1 MQKTDIPEIDAA
13 TFHTDVQYIEA
24 LWRRVPIGEADM
36 PLIDTG
42 SDKGEPL
49 VFVPILE
56 HLEFVYARQLR
67 AFGQRRRVIMYRRH
81 ETRTQPVG
89 LVERAEELRKVLDA
103 LGLERV
109 DLVGHGDAAM
119 VLFEFAA
126 RYPQRCH
133 SLIIVAQGA
142 DYQIAPHPFIWL
154 LHELFVRLPVE
165 YILPAWFLRRSV
177 INYIVA
183 NGPVSSHLAAALTQP
198 RRRAGRERSAS
209 PAAPTRPAAAPI
221 NLAVPAHLAP
231 ARGGPSINRDTC
243 PPGRVP
249 TAFPHDQYT
258 ANQAQ
263 TGSPGSV
270 LPRSLIEEQFRK
282 IAHWPFVYKYSVLPV
297 IHYFDMRSRL
307 NSLTM
312 PVLLINR
319 ANDALSPEE
328 KTRWLAGHLPNCTGY
343 HVVAGGERFFMYS
356 QAGTVNGLIEEFLTS
371 RATAAE
377 N

>member
-1 MQKTDIPEIDAA
+1 MQVSDISKIDAA

-24 LWRRVPIGEADM
+24 LWQRVPIGEAAM

-56 HLEFVYARQLR
+56 HLEFVYARQVR

-81 ETRTQPVG
+81 ETRTKPVG
-89 LVERAEELRKVLDA
+89 LVERAEELKEVLDA
-103 LGLERV
+103 LGLECV

-126 RYPQRCH
+126 RYPQRCR

-165 YILPAWFLRRSV
+165 YVLPAWFLRRSV

-183 NGPVSSHLAAALTQP
+183 NGPASTRLTP
-198 RRRAGRERSAS
+198 S
-209 PAAPTRPAAAPI
+209 PAEAS
-221 NLAVPAHLAP
+221 H
-231 ARGGPSINRDTC
+231 
-243 PPGRVP
+243 
-249 TAFPHDQYT
+249 
-258 ANQAQ
+258 AQ
-263 TGSPGSV
+263 TVSPGNV

-282 IAHWPFVYKYSVLPV
+282 IALWPFVYKYSVLPV

-307 NSLTM
+307 AALTM
-312 PVLLINR
+312 PILLINR

-328 KTRWLAGHLPNCTGY
+328 KTRWLAEHLPNCAGY
-343 HVVAGGERFFMYS
+343 HLVAGGERFFMYS
-356 QAGTVNGLIEEFLTS
+356 QAETVNAIIEEFLTS
-371 RATAAE
+371 RAAVAG

>member
-1 MQKTDIPEIDAA
+1 MQRTDTPEIDAA
-13 TFHTDVQYIEA
+13 IFHADVQYIEA
-24 LWRRVPIGEADM
+24 LWQRVAIGEADM

-56 HLEFVYARQLR
+56 HLEFVYARQVR

-126 RYPQRCH
+126 RYPQRCR

-165 YILPAWFLRRSV
+165 YILPASFLRRTV

-183 NGPVSSHLAAALTQP
+183 NG
-198 RRRAGRERSAS
+198 SAS
-209 PAAPTRPAAAPI
+209 
-221 NLAVPAHLAP
+221 AHLTTSP
-231 ARGGPSINRDTC
+231 AE
-243 PPGRVP
+243 
-249 TAFPHDQYT
+249 

-263 TGSPGSV
+263 TVSPGSV

-282 IAHWPFVYKYSVLPV
+282 IADWPFVYKYSVLPV

-307 NSLTM
+307 AALTM
-312 PVLLINR
+312 PILLINR
-319 ANDALSPEE
+319 ANDTLSPEE
-328 KTRWLAGHLPNCTGY
+328 KTRWLAGHLPNCAGY
-343 HVVAGGERFFMYS
+343 HVIAGGERFFMYS
-356 QAGTVNGLIEEFLTS
+356 QAETVNALIEEFLTS
-371 RATAAE
+371 RANAAG

>member
-1 MQKTDIPEIDAA
+1 MQRADIPKIDAA

-24 LWRRVPIGEADM
+24 LWQRVPVGEVDM

-56 HLEFVYARQLR
+56 HLEFVYARQVR
-67 AFGQRRRVIMYRRH
+67 AFGQWRRVIMYRRH

-103 LGLERV
+103 LGLESV

-126 RYPQRCH
+126 RYPQRCR

-142 DYQIAPHPFIWL
+142 DYRIAPHPFIWL

-165 YILPAWFLRRSV
+165 YILPAWFLRRTV

-183 NGPVSSHLAAALTQP
+183 NGPASTDLTT
-198 RRRAGRERSAS
+198 S
-209 PAAPTRPAAAPI
+209 P
-221 NLAVPAHLAP
+221 
-231 ARGGPSINRDTC
+231 SE
-243 PPGRVP
+243 
-249 TAFPHDQYT
+249 

-263 TGSPGSV
+263 TVSPGSV

-282 IAHWPFVYKYSVLPV
+282 IALWPFVYKYSVLPV

-307 NSLTM
+307 AALTM
-312 PVLLINR
+312 PILLINR
-319 ANDALSPEE
+319 ANDELSPEE
-328 KTRWLAGHLPNCTGY
+328 KTRWLAGHLPNCAGY
-343 HVVAGGERFFMYS
+343 HVIAGGERFFMYS
-356 QAGTVNGLIEEFLTS
+356 QAETVNALIEEFLTS
-371 RATAAE
+371 RAIAAG

>member
-1 MQKTDIPEIDAA
+1 MQRTDIPKIDAA
-13 TFHTDVQYIEA
+13 TFHADVQYIEA
-24 LWRRVPIGEADM
+24 LWQRVPIGEADM

-56 HLEFVYARQLR
+56 HLEFVYARQVR

-81 ETRTQPVG
+81 EARTQPMG

-126 RYPQRCH
+126 RYPQRCR

-165 YILPAWFLRRSV
+165 YILPAGFLRRTV
-177 INYIVA
+177 INYIVT
-183 NGPVSSHLAAALTQP
+183 NGP
-198 RRRAGRERSAS
+198 AS
-209 PAAPTRPAAAPI
+209 T
-221 NLAVPAHLAP
+221 HLAP

-243 PPGRVP
+243 PPGRMP
-249 TAFPHDQYT
+249 TTFPGDQYI
-258 ANQAQ
+258 ASHSQ
-263 TGSPGSV
+263 TVSPRSV

-282 IAHWPFVYKYSVLPV
+282 IALWPFVYKYSVLPV

-307 NSLTM
+307 AALTM
-312 PVLLINR
+312 PILLINR

-328 KTRWLAGHLPNCTGY
+328 KTRWLAGHLPNCAGY
-343 HVVAGGERFFMYS
+343 HVIAGGERFFMYS
-356 QAGTVNGLIEEFLTS
+356 HAETVNALIEEFLTS
-371 RATAAE
+371 GANAAG

>member
-1 MQKTDIPEIDAA
+1 MQVTDISKIDAA
-13 TFHTDVQYIEA
+13 SFHTDVQYIEA
-24 LWRRVPIGEADM
+24 LWQRVPIGEAAM

-56 HLEFVYARQLR
+56 HLEFVYARQVR

-81 ETRTQPVG
+81 ETRTKPVG
-89 LVERAEELRKVLDA
+89 LVERAEELKEVLDA
-103 LGLERV
+103 LGLECV

-126 RYPQRCH
+126 RYPQRCR

-165 YILPAWFLRRSV
+165 YILPAGFLRRIV

-183 NGPVSSHLAAALTQP
+183 NGPASTRQTP
-198 RRRAGRERSAS
+198 S
-209 PAAPTRPAAAPI
+209 PAE
-221 NLAVPAHLAP
+221 
-231 ARGGPSINRDTC
+231 
-243 PPGRVP
+243 
-249 TAFPHDQYT
+249 
-258 ANQAQ
+258 ANQTQIA
-263 TGSPGSV
+263 SPGSV

-282 IAHWPFVYKYSVLPV
+282 IARWPFVYKYSVLPV

-307 NSLTM
+307 AALTM

-319 ANDALSPEE
+319 AHDALSPEE
-328 KTRWLAGHLPNCTGY
+328 KTRWLAEHLPNCAGY

-356 QAGTVNGLIEEFLTS
+356 QAETVNALIEEFLTS
-371 RATAAE
+371 RAAAAG

>member
-1 MQKTDIPEIDAA
+1 MRRTDIPEIDAA
-13 TFHTDVQYIEA
+13 TFHDDVQYLEA
-24 LWRRVPIGEADM
+24 LWQRVPIGEVDM

-42 SDKGEPL
+42 SDEGEPL

-56 HLEFVYARQLR
+56 HLEYVYARQVR
-67 AFGQRRRVIMYRRH
+67 AFGQRRRVIMYRRR
-81 ETRTQPVG
+81 ETRTKPAG
-89 LVERAEELRKVLDA
+89 LVERAEELREVLDA
-103 LGLERV
+103 LGLEYV

-126 RYPQRCH
+126 RYPRRCR

-165 YILPAWFLRRSV
+165 YILPAWFLRRIV

-183 NGPVSSHLAAALTQP
+183 NRPVTSGMAATHLVTYP
-198 RRRAGRERSAS
+198 PDG
-209 PAAPTRPAAAPI
+209 I
-221 NLAVPAHLAP
+221 P
-231 ARGGPSINRDTC
+231 ARGDPSKQRDTR
-243 PPGRVP
+243 PPGRMS
-249 TAFPHDQYT
+249 TTFPGHRYT
-258 ANQAQ
+258 VNQAQ
-263 TGSPGSV
+263 TIAPESV

-282 IAHWPFVYKYSVLPV
+282 IALWPFVYKYSVLPI

-307 NSLTM
+307 DSLTM

-319 ANDALSPEE
+319 ANDAIAPEE
-328 KTRWLAGHLPNCTGY
+328 KTRWLAEHLPNCAAY
-343 HVVAGGERFFMYS
+343 HIVAGGERFFMYA
-356 QAGTVNGLIEEFLTS
+356 QAETINALIEEFLAS
-371 RATAAE
+371 HVTAAG

>member
-13 TFHTDVQYIEA
+13 TFHDDVQYLEA
-24 LWRRVPIGEADM
+24 LWQRVPIGGVDM

-56 HLEFVYARQLR
+56 HLEFVYARQIR
-67 AFGQRRRVIMYRRH
+67 TFGQRRRVIVYRRH
-81 ETRTQPVG
+81 ETRTKPVG
-89 LVERAEELRKVLDA
+89 LAGRAEELREVLDA
-103 LGLERV
+103 LGLKCV

-126 RYPQRCH
+126 RYPQRCR

-142 DYQIAPHPFIWL
+142 DYQIVPHPFIWL

-165 YILPAWFLRRSV
+165 YILPAWFLRRTV

-183 NGPVSSHLAAALTQP
+183 NSPVSTHL
-198 RRRAGRERSAS
+198 
-209 PAAPTRPAAAPI
+209 
-221 NLAVPAHLAP
+221 V
-231 ARGGPSINRDTC
+231 TC
-243 PPGRVP
+243 PPDRIPARVEVAP
-249 TAFPHDQYT
+249 SDRVATTFPGDQYR
-258 ANQAQ
+258 ASHPQ
-263 TGSPGSV
+263 TILPTSV
-270 LPRSLIEEQFRK
+270 LPRDLIEEQFRK
-282 IAHWPFVYKYSVLPV
+282 IARWPCVYKYSVLPI

-307 NSLTM
+307 SSLTM

-328 KTRWLAGHLPNCTGY
+328 KTRWLAEHLPNCAGY
-343 HVVAGGERFFMYS
+343 HVVAGGERFFMYA
-356 QAGTVNGLIEEFLTS
+356 QAETVNALIEEFLAS
-371 RATAAE
+371 RATAAG

>member
-1 MQKTDIPEIDAA
+1 MRRTDIPEIDAA
-13 TFHTDVQYIEA
+13 TFHDDVQYLEA
-24 LWRRVPIGEADM
+24 LWQRVPIGEVDM

-56 HLEFVYARQLR
+56 HLEFVYARQVR

-81 ETRTQPVG
+81 ETRTKPVG
-89 LVERAEELRKVLDA
+89 LVERAQELREVLDA
-103 LGLERV
+103 LGLECV

-119 VLFEFAA
+119 VLFEFAV
-126 RYPQRCH
+126 RYPQRCR

-165 YILPAWFLRRSV
+165 YMLPAWFLRRAV

-183 NGPVSSHLAAALTQP
+183 NSLATHLAATY
-198 RRRAGRERSAS
+198 
-209 PAAPTRPAAAPI
+209 
-221 NLAVPAHLAP
+221 LAP
-231 ARGGPSINRDTC
+231 ARGGPSIHRDTC

-249 TAFPHDQYT
+249 TCPGDQDI
-258 ANQAQ
+258 ASHSQALL
-263 TGSPGSV
+263 PGSV
-270 LPRSLIEEQFRK
+270 LPRNLIEEQFRK
-282 IAHWPFVYKYSVLPV
+282 IALWPFVYKYSVLPI

-319 ANDALSPEE
+319 ANDALAPEE
-328 KTRWLAGHLPNCTGY
+328 KTRWLAEHLPHCAGY

-356 QAGTVNGLIEEFLTS
+356 QAKTVNALIEEFLAS
-371 RATAAE
+371 RTIGAD